1 MRALTNNTLVA
12 ISRYSNKVLKLATYM
27 SQSEQPMLLD
37 NVYMID
43 NNTSQKEALESF
55 QKDFDKTVD
64 LIEKSHQL
72 LSTVR
77 ADGIVEQL
85 DNNEKN
91 LKEIFEDKYN
101 QNSFEIT
108 LSSITIN
115 LKRDIE
121 KDQIRNSI
129 IKSVLGIDYPTF
141 KDFIKSVDK
150 IYKLDERNLET
161 EEDAVE
167 YLSSIA
173 YREKYDEIIQKIKS
187 IAGEFSSYRKNLGL
201 ENRNLIDNEI
211 TFTRSMI
218 DSVIKNSTY
227 ITKESIEQIASP
239 HKKNMSL
246 VNELHKVIKNNNYIN
261 AIELD
266 QDTNLKSVLDV
277 LLKTTDLKLNLKEL
291 FTLKCRKLG
300 NYNANGLYLPNM
312 HIAAVDITNP
322 SALIHELTHAVDIS
336 NPELYGHVLREE
348 IVTKYKQRINLA
360 DIAVQSRVNYF
371 LDHDEIIARLGELS
385 YLLNKTD
392 FKINDTVENFI
403 EKARI
408 NDKDYNS
415 DYLNIA
421 KPIDEYLRKSN
432 IYFNFDKMK
441 PEDLFE
447 IKEYFKSYFGIN
459 NDEIRPVYSKF
470 ISYEQKETKKARK
483 VENKYK
489 DSPFVKLD
497 PTSIEKALDYNYEN
511 KIIPFDQLFLSISE
525 NIEKIARRKK
535 TLKTTDLKVQFDTTN
550 IIYDWVSNKNDINL
564 KVDLI
569 KNFYILSKNVRVS
582 NYAPFK
588 LALKFSNEDTFD
600 KVNSLIRACNNSD
613 YLNYNSQVEFRK
625 VHLNGLKKVLA
636 AVSFEDILKR
646 IDLTDTL
653 THSFLFSDR
662 TLSTFS
668 TLKNEELLEKF
679 EYLLSIYKNGDENK
693 VFDSILNQKNI
704 MDTISFT
711 KAQTDY
717 LVENC
722 LSNFKYGL
730 RASPDSNDILGF
742 STDHMKSNLR
752 TSIHTYFIKFP
763 KQKILTRN
771 EGTMTY
777 NIHYDNF
784 TVSNILGKDKVVNES
799 FKDIRKQLLEKALEE
814 LIKNQEI
821 EKNKKPEVKSIS
833 ETLKLKIEESKEDIK
848 VDAKEPQKPILA
860 DKANQFKLF

>member
-101 QNSFEIT
+101 QNTFEIT

-121 KDQIRNSI
+121 KDEIRNSI

-173 YREKYDEIIQKIKS
+173 YREKYDEIINKIKN

-336 NPELYGHVLREE
+336 NPELYNHVLREE

-360 DIAVQSRVNYF
+360 DIVVQSRVNYF

-392 FKINDTVENFI
+392 FKINDTIDDFI

-441 PEDLFE
+441 PEDLLE

-497 PTSIEKALDYNYEN
+497 PTSIEKALNYNYEN
-511 KIIPFDQLFLSISE
+511 KIIPFDQLFLSIAE

-535 TLKTTDLKVQFDTTN
+535 TLTTTDLKAQFDTTN

-588 LALKFSNEDTFD
+588 LALKFSKEDTFD
-600 KVNSLIRACNNSD
+600 KVNSLIRACNNSE
-613 YLNYNSQVEFRK
+613 YLKYNSQVDFRK
-625 VHLNGLKKVLA
+625 VHLNGLKKVLS

-679 EYLLSIYKNGDENK
+679 EYLLSIYRNGDENK

-711 KAQTDY
+711 KEQTDY

-722 LSNFKYGL
+722 LNTFKYGL
-730 RASPDSNDILGF
+730 RSSSEGNDVLGF

-752 TSIHTYFIKFP
+752 SGIHSFFSKFP
-763 KQKILTRN
+763 KQKLLTRD
-771 EGTMTY
+771 EATVAY
-777 NIHYDNF
+777 NINYDNF

-814 LIKNQEI
+814 IVKTQEI
-821 EKNKKPEVKSIS
+821 EKNKKTETKSIVD
-833 ETLKLKIEESKEDIK
+833 TLKLKIEESKENIK
-848 VDAKEPQKPILA
+848 VEEKEPQKPILA
-860 DKANQFKLF
+860 DKSNQFKLF